1 MYVLFGIAFVLGGA
15 ALLFVGLRSREPRT
29 DRPVDYLQSL
39 GADPR
44 DFDDFEQLLEE
55 PFIQRVLRPVT
66 SAMVG
71 TASGVLPRNLR
82 DDVHQRLVLAGMSNQ
97 YRAEE
102 VVTAQVLGGVGG
114 LVLAVLLIISGTL
127 QSNLGLLALILLPI
141 LGVQAPRSIVN
152 SKATER
158 QESIQRDLPD
168 TLDLLAISVE
178 AGVGFEAAMGIVA
191 EQFDS
196 PLAEEFTRTIHEM
209 ELGLARRQALDNLK
223 HRTDVPDL
231 ANFILVL
238 VQADSLGMPIGR
250 VLKTQ
255 ADEMR
260 KKRRQWAREKAAKLP
275 VKIMLPLMPILM
287 AIFIV
292 ILGPAVS
299 NLQGAF

>member
-1 MYVLFGIAFVLGGA
+1 MYIVFG
-15 ALLFVGLRSREPRT
+15 LLFLIGGGVFLVLGLRSREPGP

-39 GADPR
+39 SADPN
-44 DFDDFEQLLEE
+44 DYDDFEQLLQE
-55 PFIQRVLRPVT
+55 PFIQRVLRPIT

-82 DDVHQRLVLAGMSNQ
+82 DDVHQRLVLAGMANQ

-127 QSNLGLLALILLPI
+127 ESNMGLLALILLPI
-141 LGVQAPRSIVN
+141 LGVQAPRSIIN

-178 AGVGFEAAMGIVA
+178 AGVGFEAALGIVA
-191 EQFDS
+191 ENFDS
-196 PLAEEFTRTIHEM
+196 ALAEEFTRTIQEM
-209 ELGLARRQALDNLK
+209 ELGLPRRAALENLK
-223 HRTDVPDL
+223 RRTDVPDL

-238 VQADSLGMPIGR
+238 VQADALGMPIGR